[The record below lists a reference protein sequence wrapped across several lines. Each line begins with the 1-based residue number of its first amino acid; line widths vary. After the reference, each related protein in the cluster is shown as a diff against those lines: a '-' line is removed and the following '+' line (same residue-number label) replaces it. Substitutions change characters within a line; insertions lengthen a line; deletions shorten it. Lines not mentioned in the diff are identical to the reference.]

1 MFKSSAGIGQHAL
14 PLGSKPR
21 IQIPK
26 PACIREVVVQSDMAW
41 ATLTLAS
48 GSVLVGYHANKPPS
62 KESWNGWLS
71 TKKREIIET
80 RLARVVVFTEGGAP
94 SKEQQAQL
102 KSSIYPEWSERG
114 ILARVGIQIVT
125 SNPIFGSL
133 VSATVA
139 VLRVSARA
147 LGFDRIIE
155 FYGNA
160 EGALDFATIP
170 PREWDTVKDVRDYLS
185 QELRAR

>member
-114 ILARVGIQIVT
+114 ILARVGI
-125 SNPIFGSL
+125 
-133 VSATVA
+133 
-139 VLRVSARA
+139 
-147 LGFDRIIE
+147 
-155 FYGNA
+155 
-160 EGALDFATIP
+160 
-170 PREWDTVKDVRDYLS
+170 
-185 QELRAR
+185 